1 MKPYLF
7 VLIIMTLLASCGPKI
22 IPDEIEVKI
31 DKDLSFEEV
40 SKDPEAYRGKTLLVG
55 GEIIETR
62 NLKEGTEIEILQKP
76 LDAGY
81 VPLPVDASAGR
92 FFLSDP
98 SFLDPAIYKSG
109 RRVTI
114 VGVVKG
120 GRSRHVGGA
129 ERLYPVLEKEYI
141 RLWPLGMGRPYDSSP
156 RFHIG
161 LGAIFSK

>member
-1 MKPYLF
+1 MRFYPF
-7 VLIIMTLLASCGPKI
+7 ILIVITLLASCGPKI
-22 IPDEIEVKI
+22 IPDEISVRI

-40 SKDPEAYRGKTLLVG
+40 TKDPEAYRGKTLLLG

-76 LDAGY
+76 LDTGY
-81 VPLPVDASAGR
+81 APLPVDVSAGR

-120 GRSRHVGGA
+120 GRSRQVGGA
-129 ERLYPVLEKEYI
+129 VRFDLVLEKEYI
-141 RLWPLGMGRPYDSSP
+141 RLWPLGRGRPYDASP
-156 RFHIG
+156 TFHFG
-161 LGAIFSK
+161 LGAIFSR